1 MHVRFSSFIRRDL
14 AAFGA
19 LMFIGLLA
27 GAEAMADDFVGDPY
41 PLEKCFCDEFLDDL
55 AVIIDFEGREIR
67 FCKEECRS
75 DFESAHHTYIPIIDE
90 RIINQQRD
98 AYPLE
103 TCVVCGKAMEES
115 GGLDEVCLNRLFRIC
130 GYDCQ
135 EKLKKDPAKHF
146 AKLDRAVV
154 EKQRKSYP
162 LKRCIVSGKPLGKT
176 AVDYVVANY
185 LVRLADA
192 DQIESFNELPGKY
205 LAELRK
211 AMAKDG
217 D

>member
-1 MHVRFSSFIRRDL
+1 MHVRFSSCDRRFL
-14 AAFGA
+14 AAFAA
-19 LMFIGLLA
+19 LTLIGFLA
-27 GAEAMADDFVGDPY
+27 KAEAMADDFVGDPY
-41 PLEKCFCDEFLDDL
+41 PLEKCFCDELLDDL

-90 RIINQQRD
+90 GIINQQGD
-98 AYPLE
+98 VYPLE
-103 TCVVCGKAMEES
+103 TCVVCSKAMEES

-130 GYDCQ
+130 GYGCQ
-135 EKLKKDPAKHF
+135 EKLKKDPAKYF

-162 LKRCIVSGKPLGKT
+162 LKKCIVSGKPLGKT
-176 AVDYVVANY
+176 AVDHVVANY

-192 DQIESFNELPGKY
+192 DQIESFNELPSKY
-205 LAELRK
+205 LADLRK
-211 AMAKDG
+211 AMVKDG